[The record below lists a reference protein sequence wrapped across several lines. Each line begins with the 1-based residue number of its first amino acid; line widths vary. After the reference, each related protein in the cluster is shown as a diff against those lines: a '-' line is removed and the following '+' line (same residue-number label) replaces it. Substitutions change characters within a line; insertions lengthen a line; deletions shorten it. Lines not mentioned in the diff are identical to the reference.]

1 MAQANKFGT
10 FGGVFTPSILT
21 ILGVIMYLRL
31 GWVVGQAGL
40 IAAIAIILIAHV
52 ISITTGLSV
61 SSVATDKKVKAG
73 GLYYML
79 SRSLGLPIGG
89 SIGIALYVATALS
102 ISLYIVGFSESFNSV
117 VGFTTEDTTSTE
129 AILKLRIT
137 GTITL
142 LIITSVALIST
153 SLAIKTQYYI
163 MGAIFL
169 SIVSIVA
176 GGFFM
181 DTTFQAQKAS
191 LAVFNNGVQLERVFE
206 IFFPAVTGFTAGV
219 AMSGDLKDP
228 KKSIPTGTM
237 AAIFVGLVVYLGLTV
252 FLSVFV
258 EREYLVDDYNVLSK
272 ISLFAVYGSPLVVSG
287 IWGATLSSALGGI
300 LGGPRILQAMSVDKI
315 TWKIFAKGKGKDNE
329 PRNALIV
336 TFIIAEVGV
345 LIGQLDVIAPIV
357 SMFYLT
363 AYGFINLTSALE
375 SWSGSDFRPQF
386 KIPRW
391 VSIIGALATF
401 GVMFKLNTA
410 AMFGAFLI
418 IAILFFFLTK
428 KQINLGFSNIWQGVY
443 AEIVRRSLFKIGKR
457 ESDQRNWRPNILL
470 FSGAANQR
478 EYLVDFGSKLVGRLG
493 LISNFNVVESKEGQV
508 IPKSEQMVGVRGKEN
523 GQEAYRGVFAR
534 QYYHKNVYEG
544 MANIAETYG
553 FSGIEPN
560 TILIGWARGQRAE
573 NEFVPL
579 LYKLK
584 QLDINLLVMDYE
596 KQRKFGN
603 RQSIDIWWEGTG
615 RNLSFILTMIRFLT
629 STDEWLN
636 ADIRM
641 IVHTSSIDTDGNELL
656 RNLNNLMEE
665 FRLAIEIKTINTLL
679 DSRPLY
685 ELIKSESAE
694 TDLIFTELPD
704 IDKVENELFYQQT
717 TKLCNETGTIVL
729 YNGSSEFKDIQVG
742 ITPISDVI
750 EPDPIPLAT
759 DELSEEVD
767 SQLNFNSFELPENE
781 TLSKWVEEL
790 QERVENTTSTYY
802 SEYLSELHKL
812 QDKFN
817 LAIIALFQKTETQ
830 LKNRFKRRGSQGKI
844 KVLEIHTQFLEE
856 FKKLVYQFRDNDLVA
871 IKKKL
876 ELGCQMFSGEISY
889 LNRTHAS
896 KTAVK
901 YDYRNLKDYRRD
913 LLKNFNF
920 IEIAWANLFD
930 QPLSVVVDFDKISQ
944 FYIYRQFIQNQHQL
958 AGKITA
964 DYFKFIALLQKNLN
978 VYFQKLNLIEKRFN
992 EKDFTFSKALEE
1004 LKQVY
1009 DKHDSLRNDLKA
1021 ELAGYHDFLQNET
1034 IRDLSK
1040 LSNNLDK
1047 LQISK
1052 NYYSQKKGLKS
1063 AKNKFEQW
1071 LDFPQV
1077 FEKNLKLYINFF
1089 NLDVSMKLLQNS
1101 IRERM
1106 THYNQTV
1113 SDKVQQSAVL
1123 TLKQVQSKLRKLKLQ
1138 LEKDEEITELI
1149 PPDTTVFAENGDFDY
1164 LLNDLK
1170 ALTGSLPYELLT
1182 LEQEAMNNPA
1192 PDKLEEIA
1200 SMSFSPSVVANYHL
1214 QTSLIEPLIAE
1225 MQTVRETTRKSTILI
1240 KDVIRLINF
1249 GVENILTQED
1259 LVELHNAKQE
1269 LLKLLNE
1276 ENKRLRLLIADI
1288 KKTTNTYI
1296 GNTDK
1301 LVSAL
1306 ADKFNAYN
1314 MVKSSA
1320 NIGFNLRSRSREK
1333 ALSKVTDLVK
1343 VSKDKSV
1350 ESLTQLIYRRSE
1362 GLLAARKLGGLQPK
1376 KALVE
1381 ELLNLY
1387 EKTTPDPATLKLL
1400 PYYYKQLF
1408 LTEHLSGDELWFGR
1422 KKQLEQGRKAITR
1435 FKEKQTGALLVMGM
1449 PQSGK
1454 SFLADY
1460 LAHEHFEKEKI
1471 YRIDPPIE
1479 GSTDPEDF
1487 RNAIAKKLK
1496 ISTSSDSFFRQAS
1509 SSAVFIF
1516 EDFERWWMRTP
1527 SGYQVVHTLIDMI
1540 DRYSHTHLFVVL
1552 INPVTY
1558 RFINQ
1563 SVKLEDSFIQIIDC
1577 EPFDAKSLK
1586 DIILLRHQS
1595 SGMKF
1600 RIGEH
1605 REDKISKWKLAQLFS
1620 ALFDASYGNIGTAL
1634 QTWISSMKNVEDNVL
1649 EIEVPKLPS
1658 IDILRKLPSSWTV
1671 ILIQLMLHRKLSIAK
1686 LDLIMNHTVVQ
1697 LHHELTVL
1705 KRSGLIEEER
1715 GMLKINRYLEH
1726 LLIQVFT
1733 EDGIL

>member
-40 IAAIAIILIAHV
+40 VAAVAIILIAHV

-117 VGFTTEDTTSTE
+117 VGFTTEDTSSAE

-142 LIITSVALIST
+142 LIITTVALIST

-176 GGFFM
+176 GGFFV
-181 DTTFQAQKAS
+181 DTTFQAQEAS
-191 LAVFNNGVQLERVFE
+191 LAVFNEGVELERVFE

-237 AAIFVGLVVYLGLTV
+237 AAIIVGLIVYLGLTV
-252 FLSVFV
+252 FLSVSV
-258 EREYLVDDYNVLSK
+258 NREFLVNDYNVLTK
-272 ISLFAVYGSPLVVSG
+272 ISLFAAYGSPLVVSG

-300 LGGPRILQAMSVDKI
+300 LGGPRILQAMSVDNI
-315 TWKIFAKGKGKDNE
+315 TPKRFAKGKGKDNE

-336 TFIIAEVGV
+336 TFIIAEMGV
-345 LIGQLDVIAPIV
+345 LIGQLDVIAPTV
-357 SMFYLT
+357 SMIYLT

-410 AMFGAFLI
+410 AMFLAFLI
-418 IAILFFFLTK
+418 IAVLFFLLTK

-508 IPKSEQMVGVRGKEN
+508 IPKSEQMVGVRGREN

-534 QYYHKNVYEG
+534 QYYHKNIYEG

-560 TILIGWARGQRAE
+560 TILIGWARGQKAE
-573 NEFVPL
+573 NQFVPL

-584 QLDINLLVMDYE
+584 QLDVNLLVMDYE
-596 KQRKFGN
+596 KQREFGN

-629 STDEWLN
+629 STDDWLN
-636 ADIRM
+636 ANVRM
-641 IVHTSSIDTDGNELL
+641 IVHTSSLDTDGNELL
-656 RNLNNLMEE
+656 RNLNNLMDE
-665 FRLAIEIKTINTLL
+665 FRLSIEIKTINTLL

-694 TDLIFTELPD
+694 TDLIFAELPD
-704 IDKVENELFYQQT
+704 VEKVEAESFYQQT

-742 ITPISDVI
+742 ISPISDAI
-750 EPDPIPLAT
+750 EPEASDIS
-759 DELSEEVD
+759 DENLEGID
-767 SQLNFNSFELPENE
+767 DQLVFNSFELPENE
-781 TLSKWVEEL
+781 SLSKWVEEL
-790 QERVENTTSTYY
+790 QERVEDTTSNYY

-876 ELGCQMFSGEISY
+876 ELGCQMYSGEISY
-889 LNRTHAS
+889 LNRTNAS
-896 KTAVK
+896 KRVVK
-901 YDYRNLKDYRRD
+901 YDYRHLKDYRRD
-913 LLKNFNF
+913 LLKYFNF
-920 IEIAWANLFD
+920 IEIAWAKLFD
-930 QPLSVVVDFDKISQ
+930 QPLSVVVDFEKICQ
-944 FYIYRQFIQNQHQL
+944 FYIYRQFMQNQHQL
-958 AGKITA
+958 AGKLTA
-964 DYFKFIALLQKNLN
+964 DYFKYIALLQKNLN
-978 VYFQKLNLIEKRFN
+978 AYFQKLNLIEKRFN

-1009 DKHDSLRNDLKA
+1009 DKHESLRNDLKV
-1021 ELAGYHDFLQNET
+1021 ELTGYHDFLQNET

-1040 LSNNLDK
+1040 LSINLDK

-1052 NYYSQKKGLKS
+1052 NYYSQNKALKS
-1063 AKNKFEQW
+1063 AKSRYEHW
-1071 LDFPQV
+1071 LEFPEV

-1106 THYNQTV
+1106 MHYNQTV
-1113 SDKVQQSAVL
+1113 SDKVQQSAIH
-1123 TLKQVQSKLRKLKLQ
+1123 TLKHVQSKLRKLKLQ
-1138 LEKDEEITELI
+1138 LEKDEEISELT
-1149 PPDTTVFAENGDFDY
+1149 PPDTSVFSENGDFDY

-1170 ALTGSLPYELLT
+1170 ELTGSLPYELLT

-1259 LVELHNAKQE
+1259 LVELNNAKLE

-1301 LVSAL
+1301 LIAAL

-1333 ALSKVTDLVK
+1333 ALLKVTDLVK
-1343 VSKDKSV
+1343 ISKDKSV

-1362 GLLAARKLGGLQPK
+1362 GLLAARKLGGLKPK

-1387 EKTTPDPATLKLL
+1387 EKTTPDPTSLKLL

-1408 LTEHLSGDELWFGR
+1408 LSEHLSGDELWYGR

-1435 FKEKQTGALLVMGM
+1435 FKEKQTGAVLVMGM

-1460 LAHEHFEKEKI
+1460 LANEHFDKEQI

-1479 GSTDPEDF
+1479 GSTEPEDF

-1496 ISTSSDSFFRQAS
+1496 INTSIDSFLRQTSTSS
-1509 SSAVFIF
+1509 VFIF

-1527 SGYQVVHTLIDMI
+1527 SGYQVIHTLIEMI
-1540 DRYSHTHLFVVL
+1540 DRYSHTHLFMVL

-1563 SVKLEDSFIQIIDC
+1563 TVKLEDSFIQIIDC

-1600 RIGEH
+1600 KIGEN